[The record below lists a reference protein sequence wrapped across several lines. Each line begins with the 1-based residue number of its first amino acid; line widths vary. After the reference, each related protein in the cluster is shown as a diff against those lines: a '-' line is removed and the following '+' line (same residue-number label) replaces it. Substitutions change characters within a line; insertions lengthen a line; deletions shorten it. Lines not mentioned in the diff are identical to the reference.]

1 LFCIKSVFGIWYFG
15 HKSGLF
21 VGFWAFFHVL
31 TKKLQ
36 NKSFFGLTSTDIVLW
51 FSITVVMIVGELT
64 LFIRIEPSSSVPIY
78 RQIID
83 QIKYSVAAGVLKE
96 GDKVPSVRELA
107 ATLAVNQ
114 NTILKVYNELC
125 REQVLKIVRGDGTYV
140 SSSKQ
145 AIPAAEREKTVGKT
159 LREAV
164 VQAIHLEVSLQQAKE
179 LLETEY
185 KAIESERNRSK

>member
-1 LFCIKSVFGIWYFG
+1 
-15 HKSGLF
+15 
-21 VGFWAFFHVL
+21 
-31 TKKLQ
+31 
-36 NKSFFGLTSTDIVLW
+36 
-51 FSITVVMIVGELT
+51 MIVGELT

-145 AIPAAEREKTVGKT
+145 AIPAAEREKTVGNT

-164 VQAIHLEVSLQQAKE
+164 VQAIHLEVSLCWKPNTRRLSRKGTGAN
-179 LLETEY
+179 
-185 KAIESERNRSK
+185 RNGKW